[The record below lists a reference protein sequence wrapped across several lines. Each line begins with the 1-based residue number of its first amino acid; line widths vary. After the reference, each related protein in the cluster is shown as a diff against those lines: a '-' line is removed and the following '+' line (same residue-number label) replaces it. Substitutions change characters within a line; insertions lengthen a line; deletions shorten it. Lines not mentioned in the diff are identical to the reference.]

1 MELNSKR
8 TKYVK
13 TQKQPPE
20 VYHKESVLRN
30 FTKFRGKHLCKSLF
44 FNKVLALRSAT
55 LLTKTLW
62 HRCLFVNFAK
72 FLHIFLQNTSRR
84 QFLKMEKETGSDG
97 IFALMNRVNIELED
111 DSDNLKMS

>member
-30 FTKFRGKHLCKSLF
+30 FTKFIGKHLCNNLF
-44 FNKVLALRSAT
+44 FNKVLALRPVI
-55 LLTKTLW
+55 LLKKTL
-62 HRCLFVNFAK
+62 
-72 FLHIFLQNTSRR
+72 
-84 QFLKMEKETGSDG
+84 
-97 IFALMNRVNIELED
+97 
-111 DSDNLKMS
+111 